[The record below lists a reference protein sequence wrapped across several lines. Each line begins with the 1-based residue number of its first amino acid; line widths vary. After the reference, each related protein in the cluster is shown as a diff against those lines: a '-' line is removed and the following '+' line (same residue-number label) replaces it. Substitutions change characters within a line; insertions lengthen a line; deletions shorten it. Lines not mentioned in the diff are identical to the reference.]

1 MIVTLATRPVFYR
14 ILKVTYYNNFIY
26 IQEIIIV
33 VAPHYQKNGPIKH
46 VQRKFTTAMCHNVY

>member
-26 IQEIIIV
+26 SIIIV